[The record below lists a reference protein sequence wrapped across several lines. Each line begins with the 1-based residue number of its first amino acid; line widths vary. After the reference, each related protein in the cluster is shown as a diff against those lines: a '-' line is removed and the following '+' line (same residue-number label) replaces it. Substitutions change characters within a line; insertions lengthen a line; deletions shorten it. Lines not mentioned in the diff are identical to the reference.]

1 MIIYKVTNFLTK
13 KIYIGKTSK
22 SLDSRKKEHLKNVKS
37 NKKTKFYN
45 AIRKYGDELFL
56 WEILTVCENEETLNK
71 MEIFFITDY
80 DSFKNGY
87 NSTLGGDGGDTIS
100 MKSKEQ
106 KKNQGAKKGNI
117 PWNKG
122 ADMKK
127 LGYTFYVGRKSRNQH
142 TEEEKNKLSFTI
154 KNSKKYRE
162 GLKNRT
168 HGMSKKVIRENDNK
182 IWNTIKECSEEIGVE
197 KGKVR
202 YYILNSKPLNNFVYK
217 FLDV

>member
-1 MIIYKVTNFLTK
+1 
-13 KIYIGKTSK
+13 
-22 SLDSRKKEHLKNVKS
+22 
-37 NKKTKFYN
+37 
-45 AIRKYGDELFL
+45 
-56 WEILTVCENEETLNK
+56 

-127 LGYTFYVGRKSRNQH
+127 LGYTFYDG
-142 TEEEKNKLSFTI
+142 
-154 KNSKKYRE
+154 
-162 GLKNRT
+162 G
-168 HGMSKKVIRENDNK
+168 
-182 IWNTIKECSEEIGVE
+182 
-197 KGKVR
+197 
-202 YYILNSKPLNNFVYK
+202 
-217 FLDV
+217 